1 MKKQE
6 PIVLF
11 PNGAPRE
18 IGEMIESKSLAGR
31 KVSGRSVLR
40 IRDVSQPTI
49 TFYPAPEENNSRT
62 TIIVIPGGRYEVLSF
77 DLEGTEICKRFNE
90 SGINC
95 ILLKYRVPRRKKLS
109 KHAAP
114 LQDLQRAI
122 AYTRAH
128 ANNWNLDKSKIGVIG
143 FSAGGHLAVMA
154 SNSFSELTYTAIDN
168 CDKEN
173 IRPDFCILIYPS
185 YLDRKNFSIAPEINV
200 TDKTPQTFLVQTQDD
215 HKLLNSSLFYYY
227 ALKESKVPAAM
238 HLYQTGGH
246 AYGLRETGN
255 LVSEWPNRVL
265 DWLSEIGILENE

>member
-128 ANNWNLDKSKIGVIG
+128 ADNWNLDKSKIGVIG

-154 SNSFSELTYTAIDN
+154 SNSFSVLTYTAIDN

-265 DWLSEIGILENE
+265 DWLSEIGILEN

>member
-90 SGINC
+90 SRINC

-128 ANNWNLDKSKIGVIG
+128 ADNWNLDKSKIGVIG

-265 DWLSEIGILENE
+265 DWLSEIGILEN

>member
-6 PIVLF
+6 PIMLF

-128 ANNWNLDKSKIGVIG
+128 ADNWNLDKSKIGVIG

-265 DWLSEIGILENE
+265 DWLSEIGILEN

>member
-128 ANNWNLDKSKIGVIG
+128 ADNWNLDKSKIGVIG

-168 CDKEN
+168 CDKED

-265 DWLSEIGILENE
+265 DWLSEIGILEN

>member
-128 ANNWNLDKSKIGVIG
+128 ADNWNLDKSKIGVIG

-168 CDKEN
+168 CDNEN

-265 DWLSEIGILENE
+265 DWLSEIGILEN

>member
-128 ANNWNLDKSKIGVIG
+128 ADNWNLDKSKIGVIG

-265 DWLSEIGILENE
+265 DWLSEIGILEN

>member
-11 PNGAPRE
+11 PNGVPRE

-128 ANNWNLDKSKIGVIG
+128 ADNWNLDKSKIGVIG

-265 DWLSEIGILENE
+265 DWLSEIGILEN

>member
-128 ANNWNLDKSKIGVIG
+128 ADNWNLDKSKIGVIG

-200 TDKTPQTFLVQTQDD
+200 ADKTPQTFLVQTQDD

-265 DWLSEIGILENE
+265 DWLSEIGILEN

>member
-11 PNGAPRE
+11 PNGVPRE

-265 DWLSEIGILENE
+265 DWLSEIGILEN

>member
-128 ANNWNLDKSKIGVIG
+128 ADNWNLDKSKIGVIG

-246 AYGLRETGN
+246 AYGFRETGN

-265 DWLSEIGILENE
+265 DWLSEIGILEN

>member
-128 ANNWNLDKSKIGVIG
+128 ADNWNLDKSKIGVIG

-154 SNSFSELTYTAIDN
+154 SNSFSKLTYTAIDN

-265 DWLSEIGILENE
+265 DWLSEIGILEN